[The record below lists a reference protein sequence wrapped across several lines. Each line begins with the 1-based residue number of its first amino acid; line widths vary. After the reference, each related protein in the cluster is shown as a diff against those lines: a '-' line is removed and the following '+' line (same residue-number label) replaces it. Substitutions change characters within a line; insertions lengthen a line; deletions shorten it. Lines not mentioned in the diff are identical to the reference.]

1 VPADLKVCIH
11 ACSLCRVV
19 IVNARVE
26 LQIFILKQET
36 MGQLL
41 TAKTTMPE
49 MIECLSQAEEFLDF
63 KPRNDQKKILEDAN
77 KVRYATD
84 GLHPCPVKV
93 VDLIRNVEHSCTYQK
108 RAEGCAFVVFTV
120 TGLVI
125 TTLLPLGMLQRGG
138 ERLCKPFCHRPQA
151 PRLCSSLVNVR
162 SRGCGPAVLRLH

>member
-77 KVRYATD
+77 KVRSATD

-108 RAEGCAFVVFTV
+108 CAEGRCCALPHPKESQHRLRFCRVYCYW
-120 TGLVI
+120 TGHYHI
-125 TTLLPLGMLQRGG
+125 TASRD
-138 ERLCKPFCHRPQA
+138 A
-151 PRLCSSLVNVR
+151 PTRR
-162 SRGCGPAVLRLH
+162 